1 MEAFNVDKDYQVTVI
16 EKILTLLKQE
26 DIILNPMTQTGEK
39 YDSLDLIRDDF

>member
-39 YDSLDLIRDDF
+39 